1 MACQKKIFLTPFSHL
16 DLFWAGT
23 RAECLTRGITVI
35 KTALDLLDRYP
46 EYRFM
51 IEATNFLELFLET
64 CPDEKSR
71 IQTHVQSRRLEV
83 IPMRAI
89 TLTQLPSGE
98 TLVRNILYGREFCQ
112 RELGSVSKVISMSD
126 IPGITPQMPQITARS
141 GMAALFCV

>member
-51 IEATNFLELFLET
+51 IEATNFLELFLE
-64 CPDEKSR
+64 
-71 IQTHVQSRRLEV
+71 
-83 IPMRAI
+83 AA
-89 TLTQLPSGE
+89 QLNYSY
-98 TLVRNILYGREFCQ
+98 LM
-112 RELGSVSKVISMSD
+112 ELKNTYFIKF
-126 IPGITPQMPQITARS
+126 R
-141 GMAALFCV
+141 